1 MVPASTSSSIMDQ
14 NATNSTEEH
23 CGLSEM
29 PARLFFI
36 TVYTVIFVA
45 SLMLN
50 SIAIYVYFFKVTTQ
64 SSITVYLKNLAIAD
78 LFVCLC
84 LILRIVK
91 YASASVG
98 IQSIYCK
105 FGAPASYLN
114 MYSSILF
121 MGYIAAN
128 RYMRIVRP
136 LETHRL
142 QTVTSTRYICAVT
155 WAAMLG
161 CNSIYI
167 AAFIITDK
175 EHPADS
181 GFDCES
187 FHSNL
192 VKQIHLVLQI
202 TSFLGFLCVL
212 VSLILFY
219 WWNVQ
224 KLQQAQRTMPE
235 QPGNK
240 KLSKSKRN
248 MQVLVVIFCVCFVP
262 YHLIRLPYVLLNP
275 LLHDCTTAQVFHILK
290 ELTVLLAVLNASLDP
305 LIYFAFCKTFRS
317 HLNLQ
322 RFYRSE

>member
-1 MVPASTSSSIMDQ
+1 MDQ
-14 NATNSTEEH
+14 NATNSTKEH

-29 PARLFFI
+29 PARPFFI
-36 TVYTVIFVA
+36 TVYAVIFVA

-91 YASASVG
+91 YASASEG

-142 QTVTSTRYICAVT
+142 QTVRSTCFICAVT
-155 WAAMLG
+155 WAALLG
-161 CNSIYI
+161 FNLAYI
-167 AAFIITDK
+167 AAFIITDE
-175 EHPADS
+175 EHSADS

-187 FHSNL
+187 FHNNL
-192 VKQIHLVLQI
+192 VKQIHLVMQI
-202 TSFLGFLCVL
+202 TAFLTFLCVL

-235 QPGNK
+235 QPGNN

-248 MQVLVVIFCVCFVP
+248 MRVLVVIFCVCFVP
-262 YHLIRLPYVLLNP
+262 YHLVRLPYVFIKP
-275 LLHDCTTAQVFHILK
+275 LLDDCTTAQVFHILK
-290 ELTVLLAVLNASLDP
+290 ELTVLLAILNASLDP
-305 LIYFAFCKTFRS
+305 IIYFVFCKTFRS